1 MLFAEQPA
9 DTLQS
14 EAVKNA
20 QRYYQSCMRTAD
32 IIEQHTGPDGEVLT
46 NIMNVIGW
54 SWPIVFD
61 DISPNLNLETW
72 NFQDAFQKAHNVL
85 NTKAGFFDWRIE
97 LVDYNNTGNRQ
108 HQIIVR
114 QFMCLKGNK

>member
-54 SWPIVFD
+54 LWPIVFD
-61 DISPNLNLETW
+61 DISPNLKLSRCISESPQRLEHKCW
-72 NFQDAFQKAHNVL
+72 VSRLEN
-85 NTKAGFFDWRIE
+85 
-97 LVDYNNTGNRQ
+97 
-108 HQIIVR
+108 
-114 QFMCLKGNK
+114 